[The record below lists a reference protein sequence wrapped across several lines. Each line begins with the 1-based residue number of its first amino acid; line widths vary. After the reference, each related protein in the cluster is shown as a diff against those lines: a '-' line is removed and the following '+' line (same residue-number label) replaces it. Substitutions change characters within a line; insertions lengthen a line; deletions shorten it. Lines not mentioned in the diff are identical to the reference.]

1 MRWCLFLCIVVVC
14 GLGNAQSIQS
24 IDAANKRFWNLY
36 QNDLAKAHQ
45 LCDKTIVQ
53 ARRIQYLAGLGAAQ
67 YQKGVAFDIE
77 MKADSARVYLLRGIK
92 TLSQTND
99 VATLASA
106 HNNLGIHYYYQY
118 NYDKAI
124 DEYQEANRYYQ
135 KAKMVDDMAGAYNNI
150 GLCYKNTQYY
160 NEALTAYNQALTLA
174 KKQNDVDVQVS
185 TLLNIVAVY
194 FEKGANAV
202 AKQKLSEIEPLL
214 TENEQLRI
222 NYSFTLGE
230 IELKTGNFAAAEQAF
245 KNGLT
250 ISRKTKNKEREQ
262 YFYDA
267 LARLYKAWK
276 KYDLA
281 FDYMQRYDSLRDV
294 SYSEQTNQ
302 FLAEYEQK
310 FELKE
315 KEELLAK
322 KELKLLRTQESRR
335 KLKEQYQQKAR
346 FLSVA
351 TIVIVVLFLVTFL
364 TLWAYRLKRK
374 SEALSKVILEEKSV
388 LAKEMHHRVKN
399 NLQIVASMIA
409 LQSRTMNEA
418 DQEKLDTIIG
428 SIQSMA
434 KIHETLYDGST
445 WEWVDVDELF
455 QTLSAQLPLVEHKK
469 IMVTYEGNQLKIDLD
484 TAISLGLVINEL
496 FTNAL
501 KYAFKQQENPQITLS
516 LKLEESVL
524 VLVFQ
529 DNGIG
534 FEANT
539 VKGTQFGGRMI
550 QSMLKKL
557 KGEIIQS
564 STNGARIELRILR
577 FKTNY

>member
-1 MRWCLFLCIVVVC
+1 MRWCLFLCVLLVC
-14 GLGNAQSIQS
+14 GLGFAQSTQS
-24 IDAANKRFWNLY
+24 IDAANKRFWKLY

-45 LCDKTIVQ
+45 LCDKTIIQ
-53 ARRIQYLAGLGAAQ
+53 AKRIQYLAGLGAAQ

-77 MKADSARVYLLRGIK
+77 MKADSARVYLLKGIK

-124 DEYQEANRYYQ
+124 EEYQEANRFYQ

-150 GLCYKNTQYY
+150 GLCYKNTLHY
-160 NEALTAYNQALTLA
+160 NEALTAYNKALTLA

-351 TIVIVVLFLVTFL
+351 TIVIVVLLLVTFL

-418 DQEKLDTIIG
+418 DQEKLETIIG

-445 WEWVDVDELF
+445 WEWVDVNELF

-469 IMVTYEGNQLKIDLD
+469 VMVTYEANQLKIDLD
-484 TAISLGLVINEL
+484 TAIALGLVINEL

-501 KYAFKQQENPQITLS
+501 KYAFKQQENPQINLS
-516 LKLEESVL
+516 LHLEESVL

-534 FEANT
+534 FDANT